1 MKHNFYPLALLS
13 FCALLAFGSCSQD
26 EITTAQEN
34 QITLNGHKL
43 NISIQEEAFEAE
55 KPVSRNIQPT
65 KTDTVDLGNDLYAGV
80 SVEPD
85 TEAPAP
91 AKTRAAMSDGH
102 YTIYAVDASNNRLPD
117 ELSGTMV
124 AGQFIPDHNQNI
136 DLTPGTYTFVCF
148 NDAVEDKGNGLDIK
162 HEVENPMIGVTTETI
177 SGEHYKISF
186 IMKHWSARVRY
197 EVTTYTAYPANL
209 SAQIWGYTGDYGIAH
224 FDQKGVFK
232 IRDFGSIS
240 STTVNINKAG
250 NEAFS
255 PIKKAFLSKSNYS
268 YVSLRVGQGWWKATI
283 DGTVHGKSVHKHV
296 WKLDNLETNHSY
308 LIKLNLKTKDPLYL
322 YQDGTVGYIGDKVT
336 GVRQPIALV
345 VTEKTATDKG
355 MAVALKDGEFR
366 GVPGFRYYN
375 LGIAGDDGTVDNM
388 QGYDLTYTTNYYS
401 STFNYDRTVPPA
413 YSQGYGGP
421 VPQAGSENTNNA
433 YYIAAHYDPGVT
445 VTGENVGKW
454 FLASSGQWKLFLSK
468 LGGLDA
474 TKVTNFNAIAGSG
487 FGSYG
492 TIAWEGTKM
501 ATYFTQAGGTFSFG
515 EYAVSGS
522 DHDNN
527 TKALYV
533 GLSATKAA
541 WGGDIFVTN
550 YMSGFVRPFVYF

>member
-13 FCALLAFGSCSQD
+13 FCALLAFGSCSKD

-55 KPVSRNIQPT
+55 KPVSRSTQPT
-65 KTDTVDLGNDLYAGV
+65 KIDTVDLGNDLYAEV

-124 AGQFIPDHNQNI
+124 AGRFVPDHNQNI

-162 HEVENPMIGVTTETI
+162 NEVENPMIGVTTETI

-209 SAQIWGYTGDYGIAH
+209 SAHIWGPIFAFGTTH

-232 IRDFGSIS
+232 SRDVGNIS

-268 YVSLRVGQGWWKATI
+268 YVSLGVGQGWWKAGI
-283 DGTVHGKSVHKHV
+283 DGTVHGKSIYKDV
-296 WKLDNLETNHSY
+296 WKAENLETNHSY

-322 YQDGTVGYIGDKVT
+322 YQDGTVGYIGDKT
-336 GVRQPIALV
+336 TERKPIALV
-345 VTEKTATDKG
+345 VTEKTATEKG
-355 MAVALKDGEFR
+355 MAVALKDANNGQKYFL
-366 GVPGFRYYN
+366 GSGYYKYH
-375 LGIAGDDGTVDNM
+375 LKSDDDPTTNNM
-388 QGYDLTYTTNYYS
+388 KGYEYTWTTNYYDNS
-401 STFNYDRTVPPA
+401 ASGWRNITIPPA
-413 YSQGYGGP
+413 ENDPAHPTSDYPAYMA
-421 VPQAGSENTNNA
+421 AG
-433 YYIAAHYDPGVT
+433 HYTPEPAT
-445 VTGENVGKW
+445 TGANIGKW
-454 FLASSGQWKLFLSK
+454 FLPSAGQWKLVLAKF
-468 LGGLDA
+468 GGLNAAAVPSNFWGDA
-474 TKVTNFNAIAGSG
+474 SWKQYFVETTDPTW
-487 FGSYG
+487 YG
-492 TIAWEGTKM
+492 TTAQ
-501 ATYFTQAGGTFSFG
+501 TYFTQAGGTLPFDT
-515 EYAVSGS
+515 YCVSGAVGGS
-522 DHDNN
+522 S
-527 TKALYV
+527 LYL
-533 GLSATKAA
+533 GLSATNISYGSNIFIF
-541 WGGDIFVTN
+541 GGAF
-550 YMSGFVRPFVYF
+550 GLVRPFVYF

>member
-1 MKHNFYPLALLS
+1 MRHNFYPLVLVS
-13 FCALLAFGSCSQD
+13 FCALLAFGSCSKD
-26 EITTAQEN
+26 EITTVQEN

-55 KPVSRNIQPT
+55 KPISRSTQLT
-65 KTDTVDLGNDLYAGV
+65 KTDTVDLGNDLYAEV

-117 ELSGTMV
+117 ELSGTV
-124 AGQFIPDHNQNI
+124 SAGRFIPDQNKAI
-136 DLTPGTYTFVCF
+136 QLTPGTYTFMCF
-148 NDAVEDKGNGLDIK
+148 NDAVEDRGNKLLVSSGKI
-162 HEVENPMIGVTTETI
+162 NPMIGKTTKTI
-177 SGEHYKISF
+177 SGGDDEVSF
-186 IMKHWSARVRY
+186 VMKHLSARVRF
-197 EVTTYTAYPANL
+197 EITTYTAYPENL
-209 SAQIWGYTGDYGIAH
+209 KGDIYGPLLNFGSMEYDIKGN
-224 FDQKGVFK
+224 FIIRGPGGVF
-232 IRDFGSIS
+232 
-240 STTVNINKAG
+240 TTGVDINKVG
-250 NEAFS
+250 NDPFS
-255 PIKKAFLSKSNYS
+255 PVVKGFLSKSGYDYCLPVPIS
-268 YVSLRVGQGWWKATI
+268 WFTPRITGKVY
-283 DGTVHGKSVHKHV
+283 GKSISKIVNSATS
-296 WKLDNLETNHSY
+296 NLEANHSY
-308 LIKLNLKTKDPLYL
+308 LVRMRLKTKQPLYL
-322 YQDGTVGYIGDKVT
+322 YQDGTVGYIGDKGT
-336 GVRQPIALV
+336 RTPIAV
-345 VTEKTATDKG
+345 VVKEKMSDTDKG

-401 STFNYDRTVPPA
+401 STFSYDRTVPPA
-413 YSQGYGGP
+413 YSRGYGGP
-421 VPQAGSENTNNA
+421 VPQAGSENQNNA
-433 YYIAAHYDPGVT
+433 YYIAAHYDPGIT

-474 TKVTNFNAIAGSG
+474 TKVTNFSTMANHG
-487 FGSYG
+487 FGNSG
-492 TIAWEGTKM
+492 TIPWEGTKM
-501 ATYFTQAGGTFSFG
+501 VTYFTQAGGTFSFG

-550 YMSGFVRPFVYF
+550 YLSGFVRPFVYF

>member
-1 MKHNFYPLALLS
+1 MRHNFYPLALLS
-13 FCALLAFGSCSQD
+13 FCALLAFGSCSKD

-55 KPVSRNIQPT
+55 KPVSRGTQPT
-65 KTDTVDLGNDLYAGV
+65 KIDTVDLGNGLYAEV

-162 HEVENPMIGVTTETI
+162 NAVENPMIGVTTETI

-186 IMKHWSARVRY
+186 TMKHWSARVRY

-209 SAQIWGYTGDYGIAH
+209 SAHIGGNTYAYGTAH
-224 FDQKGVFK
+224 FDQKGNFK
-232 IRDFGSIS
+232 DRDFASIS

-255 PIKKAFLSKSNYS
+255 PIKKAFLSKSDYS
-268 YVSLRVGQGWWKATI
+268 YVSLTVGSGWWKASI
-283 DGTVHGKSVHKHV
+283 HGNVHGKSVGKQV
-296 WKLDNLETNHSY
+296 WKNVSLLTNHSY

-322 YQDGTVGYIGDKVT
+322 YQDGTVGYIGDKT
-336 GVRQPIALV
+336 AERKPIAAV
-345 VTEKTATDKG
+345 IDERTATTDG
-355 MAVALKDGEFR
+355 LAVALNSTSSLCMWNNDK
-366 GVPGFRYYN
+366 
-375 LGIAGDDGTVDNM
+375 TVQSNSQTFSGYDNM
-388 QGYDLTYTTNYYS
+388 VTDMDGYKYTYEASGS
-401 STFNYDRTVPPA
+401 SDNIAKSTVAVNGGKYDA
-413 YSQGYGGP
+413 FY
-421 VPQAGSENTNNA
+421 QA
-433 YYIAAHYDPGVT
+433 IHYDPGVALT
-445 VTGENVGKW
+445 FSGGKKGKW
-454 FLASSGQWKLFLSK
+454 FLPSFGQVHHLIETFGNPRLIEKDASGGMVWHAAYPASALRSLFLS
-468 LGGLDA
+468 
-474 TKVTNFNAIAGSG
+474 
-487 FGSYG
+487 
-492 TIAWEGTKM
+492 
-501 ATYFTQAGGTFSFG
+501 AGGTFFDRNIWLSTECSNDKAMLFG
-515 EYAVSGS
+515 FY
-522 DHDNN
+522 DNIPPDIREIISLKFDK
-527 TKALYV
+527 TIQV
-533 GLSATKAA
+533 GR
-541 WGGDIFVTN
+541 
-550 YMSGFVRPFVYF
+550 VRPFIYF

>member
-13 FCALLAFGSCSQD
+13 FCALLAFGSCSKD

-55 KPVSRNIQPT
+55 KPVSRNTQPA
-65 KTDTVDLGNDLYAGV
+65 KTDTVDLGNGLYAEV

-85 TEAPAP
+85 TEAPTP

-162 HEVENPMIGVTTETI
+162 NEVENPMIGVTTETI

-197 EVTTYTAYPANL
+197 EVITYTAYPANL
-209 SAQIWGYTGDYGIAH
+209 SAQIRGYTGDCGIAH
-224 FDQKGVFK
+224 FDQKGNFK
-232 IRDFGSIS
+232 NRDTGTFS

-255 PIKKAFLSKSNYS
+255 PIKKAFLSKSDYS
-268 YVSLRVGQGWWKATI
+268 YISVRGGWCKAYI
-283 DGTVHGKSVHKHV
+283 SGTVHGKSVTKEV
-296 WKLDNLETNHSY
+296 WINSTPLTNHSY

-322 YQDGTVGYIGDKVT
+322 YQDGTVGYIGDKT
-336 GVRQPIALV
+336 AERQPIALV

-366 GVPGFRYYN
+366 GVPGFGYYN
-375 LGIAGDDGTVDNM
+375 LGIAGDDGTVNNM

-401 STFNYDRTVPPA
+401 PSFPYDRTIPPA
-413 YSQGYGGP
+413 NSRGYGGP
-421 VPQAGSENTNNA
+421 VPQAGSGNQNNA

-445 VTGENVGKW
+445 VTGANVGKW

-474 TKVTNFNAIAGSG
+474 TKVTNFNATASLG

-541 WGGDIFVTN
+541 WGGDVFVTN
-550 YMSGFVRPFVYF
+550 YASGFVRPFVYF